1 MRRGHRVRNE
11 RHRRYVAA
19 GIAVFVATIMCY
31 VYYLRTSDLTSL
43 SSDQTLRTI
52 HKEDSV
58 YAVTWNVAAI
68 NNNPFEYWIRYDKD
82 PRYNKM
88 MIEIQ
93 DMIDRPSLSADL
105 PLSKILTP
113 SMIQEL
119 TALMRQRTSWNAD
132 TIDSALAE
140 FEEKYKE
147 RHAISQ
153 FLKDPTIGVKRL
165 VSMPDRSTNTIQSN
179 NAATVYRPA
188 VLNCYDSH
196 SAKMGVSDWWSRWTS
211 FMFKSNVPGSSM
223 KPFERLVKI
232 KRSKYPAVTES
243 EEAMSLPLQ
252 TYMIAAFDA
261 ILIHIMNQVAP
272 HTWQDIRRQLC
283 LNLNAKKNDRIVE
296 ILRKT
301 YGDADVIFLQE
312 VASSFLKKI
321 RSSVSE
327 FAVLSSKNINLK
339 RDQNSVILIRR
350 SRFDPHSMNEVSRRV
365 EDTMKRL
372 ETRPVPVAQGD
383 IFAITIRGR
392 VDKRHYLLASFHG
405 DTNGLAT
412 IPV

>member
-1 MRRGHRVRNE
+1 
-11 RHRRYVAA
+11 
-19 GIAVFVATIMCY
+19 MCY

-58 YAVTWNVAAI
+58 YAVRIYFSLHPRFPNTHQQQQRKIQVTWNVAAI

-153 FLKDPTIGVKRL
+153 FLKD
-165 VSMPDRSTNTIQSN
+165 
-179 NAATVYRPA
+179 
-188 VLNCYDSH
+188 
-196 SAKMGVSDWWSRWTS
+196 
-211 FMFKSNVPGSSM
+211 
-223 KPFERLVKI
+223 
-232 KRSKYPAVTES
+232 
-243 EEAMSLPLQ
+243 
-252 TYMIAAFDA
+252 
-261 ILIHIMNQVAP
+261 
-272 HTWQDIRRQLC
+272 
-283 LNLNAKKNDRIVE
+283 
-296 ILRKT
+296 
-301 YGDADVIFLQE
+301 
-312 VASSFLKKI
+312 
-321 RSSVSE
+321 
-327 FAVLSSKNINLK
+327 
-339 RDQNSVILIRR
+339 
-350 SRFDPHSMNEVSRRV
+350 
-365 EDTMKRL
+365 
-372 ETRPVPVAQGD
+372 
-383 IFAITIRGR
+383 
-392 VDKRHYLLASFHG
+392 
-405 DTNGLAT
+405 
-412 IPV
+412 